1 MGNTQFFQDSTNLS
15 KKFKW
20 KEIFSG
26 VLNKP
31 TQEERDRLYAS
42 GCESFM
48 PRHGQMLL
56 QWTKP
61 WLFFRF
67 GIIGIVFSLL
77 IIAALYMTNG
87 QLIFYTL
94 EVIIPPFVMPVTM
107 LLFLWEMNIPRNISI
122 FDLFKYVFI
131 GGFFSLF
138 FVFLILDNSFL
149 GNTGVA
155 LATGISEELAKFII
169 VYIIIKN
176 KNYKYILN
184 GLLIGCA
191 VGVGFATLESSMYA
205 LSSIL
210 SGDNVFMTNLIR
222 GILAVGGHSA
232 WAAMYGAALVAVKK
246 ERELEFSYIW
256 NKTVLGMLG
265 LTVLL
270 HTIWDV
276 RFVNIVVDELGNV
289 YDTGLLYYLFHDNMN
304 LYTNLATFVLSYQG
318 VYVVLCVVAWL
329 VLMSWIRRGI
339 VQIVEQEQA
348 ARIRPVA
355 FQNAQ
360 PQLASGVQMG
370 NAGIAVVGLQGYYQ
384 GRQIGFDSNGH
395 IVFGRDA
402 QATVRY
408 APNTPGISGI
418 HCEIKIKNGIPVLI
432 DRESSHGTYFQDGRK
447 LNPNQPYQ
455 IQNGMVFYLATKDNS
470 FVIQM

>member
-48 PRHGQMLL
+48 PRQGQMLS

-184 GLLIGCA
+184 GLLI
-191 VGVGFATLESSMYA
+191 
-205 LSSIL
+205 
-210 SGDNVFMTNLIR
+210 
-222 GILAVGGHSA
+222 
-232 WAAMYGAALVAVKK
+232 
-246 ERELEFSYIW
+246 
-256 NKTVLGMLG
+256 
-265 LTVLL
+265 
-270 HTIWDV
+270 
-276 RFVNIVVDELGNV
+276 
-289 YDTGLLYYLFHDNMN
+289 
-304 LYTNLATFVLSYQG
+304 
-318 VYVVLCVVAWL
+318 
-329 VLMSWIRRGI
+329 
-339 VQIVEQEQA
+339 
-348 ARIRPVA
+348 
-355 FQNAQ
+355 
-360 PQLASGVQMG
+360 
-370 NAGIAVVGLQGYYQ
+370 
-384 GRQIGFDSNGH
+384 
-395 IVFGRDA
+395 
-402 QATVRY
+402 
-408 APNTPGISGI
+408 
-418 HCEIKIKNGIPVLI
+418 
-432 DRESSHGTYFQDGRK
+432 
-447 LNPNQPYQ
+447 
-455 IQNGMVFYLATKDNS
+455 
-470 FVIQM
+470 